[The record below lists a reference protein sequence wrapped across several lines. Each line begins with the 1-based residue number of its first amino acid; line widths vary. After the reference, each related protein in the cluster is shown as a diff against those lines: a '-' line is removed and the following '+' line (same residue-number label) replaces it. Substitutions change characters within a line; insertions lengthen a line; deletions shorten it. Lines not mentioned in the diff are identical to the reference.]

1 MHGNDAEIVGA
12 GLYCTGSVDLCGV
25 CNGDNTECEISDF
38 SINFDGN
45 GDFIQ
50 SKLRFMGWSI

>member
-12 GLYCTGSVDLCGV
+12 DYIALAICGV

-38 SINFDGN
+38 SINFDWN

-50 SKLRFMGWSI
+50 SET